1 MLEINRKNSLIKVE
15 KISLRKRGVIILT
28 GPSSCGKGEVA
39 NALCN
44 VLSIKP
50 DSHLS
55 MGDIL
60 RNTFSQA
67 KVNEDYAKL
76 LKEKYELSQD
86 YSIFNCVDTN
96 DDLTQKVM
104 NHIKPMEEYFQ
115 KEGMAEFTSQIEWL
129 EYCTMNGLL
138 VPNRWTQNFVAAHI
152 EHCFK
157 TNNEAFILDGYPRT
171 VKAAEHLL
179 EILEAMEI
187 PVLKVLHLSI
197 SKQEMIA
204 RAASRGR
211 GDDDEKSLHSRFN
224 FYVDNVQPSIDY
236 LKTKL
241 GGDSV
246 ALIDAHQPVF
256 AVENGVETFNL
267 RASINKVVS
276 SVLISL
282 GIPRVIIKDLV

>member
-1 MLEINRKNSLIKVE
+1 MLELHRKNSLIKVE

-39 NALCN
+39 NVLCN

-67 KVNEDYAKL
+67 KENPEYAAL
-76 LKEKYELSQD
+76 LKDKYELSND
-86 YSIFNCVDTN
+86 YSIFDCVDTTTE
-96 DDLTQKVM
+96 LTQKVM
-104 NHIKPMEEYFQ
+104 NHIEPMETYFQ
-115 KEGMAEFTSQIEWL
+115 KPNMSDFTSQLEWL

-171 VKAAEHLL
+171 VQAAEHLL
-179 EILEAMEI
+179 EILDQMDI
-187 PVLKVLHLSI
+187 PVLKVIHLSI

-204 RAASRGR
+204 RAAARGR

-236 LKTKL
+236 LKRQL

-256 AVENGVETFNL
+256 AVENGVETFKL

-282 GIPRVIIKDLV
+282 GIPRVIIQDLV

>member
-1 MLEINRKNSLIKVE
+1 MLEINRQNALIKVD

-39 NALCN
+39 NALCS

-67 KVNEDYAKL
+67 KVDEAYANL
-76 LKEKYELSQD
+76 LKDKYELSQE
-86 YSIFNCVDTN
+86 YSIFNCVDTM
-96 DDLTQKVM
+96 DDLTQKVLS
-104 NHIKPMEEYFQ
+104 HLQPMQEYF
-115 KEGMAEFTSQIEWL
+115 KRDNMEEFTSQLDWL

-171 VKAAEHLL
+171 VKAA
-179 EILEAMEI
+179 
-187 PVLKVLHLSI
+187 
-197 SKQEMIA
+197 
-204 RAASRGR
+204 
-211 GDDDEKSLHSRFN
+211 
-224 FYVDNVQPSIDY
+224 
-236 LKTKL
+236 
-241 GGDSV
+241 
-246 ALIDAHQPVF
+246 
-256 AVENGVETFNL
+256 
-267 RASINKVVS
+267 
-276 SVLISL
+276 
-282 GIPRVIIKDLV
+282 